1 MRSASP
7 LQGALLPLPS
17 LPSPTACWPHGCYY
31 TSSMLYLETWHS
43 LFPWPGS
50 WDGEIILDYPSGSSV
65 IKRPITKERKREIT
79 AREEGKAMWWWKWT
93 LSWCGHK
100 SRNVRSHRKLEETRN
115 SFSTRISGG
124 NAAMP
129 TPCFWFN
136 DTGFRLLGFRTV
148 GKEFLLFSGTK
159 FAVILYNSHRKIIQ
173 YYFLTLLIY
182 P

>member
-100 SRNVRSHRKLEETRN
+100 SRNVGSHQSWERQGRVSPNPPEGTSPADALSLVPKTL
-115 SFSTRISGG
+115 
-124 NAAMP
+124 
-129 TPCFWFN
+129 
-136 DTGFRLLGFRTV
+136 FRLVSSR
-148 GKEFLLFSGTK
+148 
-159 FAVILYNSHRKIIQ
+159 AAR
-173 YYFLTLLIY
+173 
-182 P
+182 